1 MTKLRNPFQKKPALG
16 VGLGVGLLGT
26 VALAVRYRM
35 QRAMRH
41 PIPET
46 ISPAIFATRVVQTSV
61 GEIVYHTSG
70 SGEPL
75 IFVHGIYAGASSF
88 EWSRIYSEFA
98 HHHTVIAPDLIGFG
112 ESERPSPGL
121 DADGHALALADLIR
135 TLAPGRSPSIVAS
148 GVGAA
153 IALKLAVQH
162 PELVRQLVL
171 YAPVGLDVSLRR
183 LPMGITTIARIP
195 GLNAFVY
202 KNYFARRP
210 FIRSWLNTFGFA
222 DPARVGDDV
231 VDMLTTCASQYGAE
245 HAIVAFMRGR
255 ILYDVRTQLTR
266 VTQPVTVLW
275 PDVPDRFPSEF
286 PETLRAA
293 IPRCEV
299 LPAGPLGSLGALES
313 PDSIRVLIE
322 SRLRELPPAP

>member
-1 MTKLRNPFQKKPALG
+1 MRNPFQRKPALG

-26 VALAVRYRM
+26 LALAIRYWM
-35 QRAMRH
+35 QRAQRQ

-46 ISPAIFATRVVQTSV
+46 ISPAIFATRVVQTAV

-75 IFVHGIYAGASSF
+75 IFLHGIYPGASSF
-88 EWSRIYSEFA
+88 EWSRVYPDFA
-98 HHHTVIAPDLIGFG
+98 ATHTVIAPDLIGFG
-112 ESERPSPGL
+112 ESERPAPGL
-121 DADGHALALADLIR
+121 DADGHSLALADLIR
-135 TLAPGRSPSIVAS
+135 ALTPGRLPTLVAS

-162 PELVRQLVL
+162 PELLRQLIL
-171 YAPVGLDVSLRR
+171 YAPVGLDASLRR
-183 LPMGITTIARIP
+183 LPMGISTLARIP

-210 FIRSWLNTFGFA
+210 FIRTWLTKVGFA
-222 DPARVGDDV
+222 DPEFPADDV
-231 VDMLTTCASQYGAE
+231 ADMLTTCAGQYGAE

-266 VTQPVTVLW
+266 VSQPVSVLW
-275 PDVPDRFPSEF
+275 PDLPDRFPGEF
-286 PETLRAA
+286 AETLRAA
-293 IPRCEV
+293 IPHCEI
-299 LPAGPLGSLGALES
+299 LPAGTLGALGALEN
-313 PDSIRVLIE
+313 PAAIRALIE
-322 SRLRELPPAP
+322 DFLDPLKC